1 MMKKLQFTCA
11 SRAWL
16 AGAALAVLAPVA
28 AQAATQI
35 QVWHALT
42 GANKSEFEK
51 LVKQYNKE
59 QSGVEVTLRAFAS
72 ESALKQEA
80 DTAIRAK
87 QAPNLM
93 QLADNHS
100 PEVVAEHASIKP
112 LYELLAKYP
121 IKDAKWYLPTTT
133 NFVHDS
139 KGHLLA
145 FPWMAEIPL
154 MFYNIDDYK
163 KAGLDP
169 NQPARTWA
177 DLQNQV
183 LKVRDQA
190 HVDCSFA
197 TSQDVMVH
205 IENLAPVNNQ
215 PLTSNE
221 NGLMASKAAPTMEFD
236 TLYMRH
242 LSLMV
247 SWVDSQMYPKHSND
261 RSSDAA
267 FASGECGI
275 LLSGSGAM
283 GDFQAARN
291 LNFGVAPLPYYPQAT
306 SSPGHPFVSG
316 AALWATEGHPADQD
330 KATAEFLGW
339 LSKPVIAAEW
349 TQHTGYLPLTEA
361 AFRASD
367 VSYYKRIP
375 GAQAVI
381 ASMSGPTPA
390 TGRGFRMNNYERIQA
405 VFGSALDDAFADKM
419 TPMAA
424 LQLAAMQAHTLAGGE
439 TAVAHHAAPA
449 HHLAAKKKPAPKK
462 Q

>member
-1 MMKKLQFTCA
+1 MKKSQFTRA

-16 AGAALAVLAPVA
+16 AGAALAVLAPAA
-28 AQAATQI
+28 AQAATQV
-35 QVWHALT
+35 QVWHTLT
-42 GANKSEFEK
+42 GANQSEFEK

-59 QSGVEVTLRAFAS
+59 QSEVQVTLRAFPTEA
-72 ESALKQEA
+72 ALKQEA
-80 DTAIRAK
+80 DTAIRSK
-87 QAPNLM
+87 QAPNL
-93 QLADNHS
+93 LELKDDHS
-100 PEVVAEHASIKP
+100 PEVVAEHAAIKP

-121 IKDAKWYLPTTT
+121 IKDAKWYLPATTS
-133 NFVHDS
+133 FVHDAR
-139 KGHLLA
+139 GRLLA
-145 FPWMAEIPL
+145 FPWMAEIP
-154 MFYNIDDYK
+154 MMYYNIDDYK
-163 KAGLDP
+163 KAGLNPD
-169 NQPARTWA
+169 QPARTWA
-177 DLQNQV
+177 DLQSQV

-190 HVDCSFA
+190 KLDCPFA

-215 PLTSNE
+215 ALTSND
-221 NGLMASKAAPTMEFD
+221 NGLGKGRAAPTMQFD

-283 GDFQAARN
+283 GDFQSARG

-306 SSPGHPFVSG
+306 SSPGRPFVSG

-381 ASMSGPTPA
+381 ASMSGSTPA
-390 TGRGFRMNNYERIQA
+390 TGRGFRINNYERIQA
-405 VFGSALDDAFADKM
+405 AFGSALDDAFADKM

-439 TAVAHHAAPA
+439 SAVAHHPVPV
-449 HHLAAKKKPAPKK
+449 HHPVAKKKPAAKK

>member
-1 MMKKLQFTCA
+1 MKTSQFPRA

-16 AGAALAVLAPVA
+16 AGAALAALAPFA
-28 AQAATQI
+28 AQASTQI
-35 QVWHALT
+35 QVWHTLT

-51 LVKQYNKE
+51 LVSQYNKE
-59 QSGVEVTLRAFAS
+59 QSGVEVNLRAFVS
-72 ESALKQEA
+72 EAALKQAAE
-80 DTAIRAK
+80 TAIRDK

-93 QLADNHS
+93 ELADNHS
-100 PEVVAEHASIKP
+100 PEVVAEHAAIKP
-112 LYELLAKYP
+112 LYELLARYP
-121 IKDAKWYLPTTT
+121 IKDAKWYLPATTS
-133 NFVHDS
+133 FVHDS
-139 KGHLLA
+139 RGRLLA

-169 NQPARTWA
+169 KQPARTWA

-190 HVDCSFA
+190 RMDCPFA
-197 TSQDVMVH
+197 TSQDVMVQ

-215 PLTSNE
+215 ALTSNE
-221 NGLMASKAAPTMEFD
+221 NGLAPSKAAPTMQFD
-236 TLYMRH
+236 MLYMRH

-275 LLSGSGAM
+275 LLSSSGAM
-283 GDFQAARN
+283 GDFQAVRG

-306 SSPGHPFVSG
+306 SSPGRPFVSG
-316 AALWATEGHPADQD
+316 AALWATEGHPVDQD
-330 KATAEFLGW
+330 KATAQFLAW
-339 LSKPVIAAEW
+339 LSKPVIAAQW

-367 VSYYKRIP
+367 VSYYNRIP

-381 ASMSGPTPA
+381 ASMSGPESPIN
-390 TGRGFRMNNYERIQA
+390 RGFRLNHYDRIQA
-405 VFGSALDDAFADKM
+405 VFANALDQAFADKM

-424 LQLAAMQAHTLAGGE
+424 LELAAMQAHSLAGGVP
-439 TAVAHHAAPA
+439 AVAHHPVPV
-449 HHLAAKKKPAPKK
+449 HHPVVRKAVAKKK
-462 Q
+462 

>member
-1 MMKKLQFTCA
+1 MKKSQFTRA

-16 AGAALAVLAPVA
+16 IGAALAAMVPA
-28 AQAATQI
+28 AHAATEI
-35 QVWHALT
+35 QVWHTLT

-59 QSGVEVTLRAFAS
+59 QSAVEVSLRAFAS
-72 ESALKQEA
+72 DAALKQEA
-80 DTAIRAK
+80 EAAIRAK
-87 QAPNLM
+87 QTPNLIE
-93 QLADNHS
+93 LKDNHS
-100 PEVVAEHASIKP
+100 PEVVAEHAAIKP

-121 IKDAKWYLPTTT
+121 IKDASWYLPATTS
-133 NFVHDS
+133 FVHDG

-145 FPWMAEIPL
+145 FPWMAEIPI

-197 TSQDVMVH
+197 TSDDVMVH

-215 PLTSNE
+215 MLTSND
-221 NGLMASKAAPTMEFD
+221 NGLTGSKAAPSMQFD

-247 SWVDSQMYPKHSND
+247 SWVDSQMYTKHTND
-261 RSSDAA
+261 RSTDAA
-267 FASGECGI
+267 FASGECGV

-283 GDFQAARN
+283 GDFLAARG
-291 LNFGVAPLPYYPQAT
+291 LSFGVAPLPYYPQAT
-306 SSPGHPFVSG
+306 PAPGRPFVSG
-316 AALWATEGHPADQD
+316 AALWATEGHPAEQD
-330 KATAEFLGW
+330 KATADFLGW

-349 TQHTGYLPLTEA
+349 SQHTGYLPLTEA
-361 AFRASD
+361 AYRASD
-367 VSYYKRIP
+367 VSFYSRIP
-375 GAQAVI
+375 GAQAVV
-381 ASMSGPTPA
+381 ATMSGPTPA
-390 TGRGFRMNNYERIQA
+390 TSRGFRMNNYERIQA
-405 VFGSALDDAFADKM
+405 VFGQALDDAFADKV

-424 LQLAAMQAHTLAGGE
+424 LESAAFQARSLAGGE
-439 TAVAHHAAPA
+439 SAPA
-449 HHLAAKKKPAPKK
+449 HPEPRHPVAKKPAAKKPAEKK
-462 Q
+462 

>member
-1 MMKKLQFTCA
+1 MKKSQFPRVL
-11 SRAWL
+11 RAWL
-16 AGAALAVLAPVA
+16 AGAALAALAPAA
-28 AQAATQI
+28 AQASTQI
-35 QVWHALT
+35 QVWHTLT
-42 GANKSEFEK
+42 GTNKSEFEK

-59 QSGVEVTLRAFAS
+59 QSGVEVNLRAFVS
-72 ESALKQEA
+72 EAELKQA
-80 DTAIRAK
+80 AGVAIRAK

-93 QLADNHS
+93 ELADNHS
-100 PEVVAEHASIKP
+100 PEVVAEHAAIKP

-121 IKDAKWYLPTTT
+121 IKDAKWYLPATTS
-133 NFVHDS
+133 FVHDS
-139 KGHLLA
+139 RGHLLA

-154 MFYNIDDYK
+154 MYYNIDDYK

-183 LKVRDQA
+183 LKIRDQA
-190 HVDCSFA
+190 RMDCPFA

-215 PLTSNE
+215 ALTSNE
-221 NGLMASKAAPTMEFD
+221 NGLAASKVAPTMEFD
-236 TLYMRH
+236 MLYMRH

-283 GDFQAARN
+283 GGFQSTRG

-306 SSPGHPFVSG
+306 SSPGRPFVSG
-316 AALWATEGHPADQD
+316 AALWATEGHPAGQD
-330 KATAEFLGW
+330 KATADFLAW
-339 LSKPVIAAEW
+339 LSKPVIAAQW

-367 VSYYKRIP
+367 VSYYNRIP

-381 ASMSGPTPA
+381 ASMSGPESA
-390 TGRGFRMNNYERIQA
+390 TNRGFRLNHYDRIQA
-405 VFGSALDDAFADKM
+405 VFANALDDAFADKM
-419 TPMAA
+419 TPVAA
-424 LQLAAMQAHTLAGGE
+424 LELAAMQAHSLAGGVS
-439 TAVAHHAAPA
+439 AAPHHAPV
-449 HHLAAKKKPAPKK
+449 HHLVARKPVVKKK
-462 Q
+462 

>member
-1 MMKKLQFTCA
+1 MKKSQFTRA

-16 AGAALAVLAPVA
+16 AGAALAALAPVA

-35 QVWHALT
+35 QVWHTLT

-59 QSGVEVTLRAFAS
+59 QSGVEVNLRAFAS
-72 ESALKQEA
+72 EAALKQEA

-93 QLADNHS
+93 ELADNHS

-121 IKDAKWYLPTTT
+121 IKDAKWYLPATTS
-133 NFVHDS
+133 FVHDAR
-139 KGHLLA
+139 GHLLA

-169 NQPARTWA
+169 KQPARTWA

-197 TSQDVMVH
+197 SSDDVMVH
-205 IENLAPVNNQ
+205 IESLAPVNNQ
-215 PLTSNE
+215 LLTSNE
-221 NGLMASKAAPTMEFD
+221 NGLAASKAAPTMQFD

-283 GDFQAARN
+283 GEFQAARG
-291 LNFGVAPLPYYPQAT
+291 LNFGVAPLPYYPQVT
-306 SSPGHPFVSG
+306 SSPGRPFVSG
-316 AALWATEGHPADQD
+316 AALWATEGHPAEQD
-330 KATAEFLGW
+330 KATAEFLAW
-339 LSKPVIAAEW
+339 LSKPVIAAQW

-367 VSYYKRIP
+367 VSYYNRIP

-381 ASMSGPTPA
+381 ASMSGPETP
-390 TGRGFRMNNYERIQA
+390 TNRGFRINNYDRIQA
-405 VFGSALDDAFADKM
+405 VFGNALDDAFADKM
-419 TPMAA
+419 TPVAA

-439 TAVAHHAAPA
+439 TAAAHHPAPA
-449 HHLAAKKKPAPKK
+449 HRPAAKKKPAAKK
-462 Q
+462 